1 MERKPY
7 LTDLTDEQ
15 WKLVEPL
22 LPDAKPGG
30 RPRETDLREVLNA
43 LFYLD
48 RTGCQWRMIP
58 HEFPPWKTC
67 YNYFR
72 AWIDSGTWDE
82 LVFLLRV
89 DVRLTAGRKDTPRV
103 AAIDSQSVK
112 TTEQGGEERGYDG
125 GKKIRGRKRH
135 LLVDSLGMLL
145 AVVVTSAAV
154 DDAAAAQELLAQV
167 DSEAFPRLRTVYGD
181 NKYHN
186 YDLYDWIDDNENVK
200 YRLHIVRRPEG
211 ARGYVHLPQ
220 RWVVERTFAWLG
232 RSRRLSKDYE
242 KRTDTS
248 AAMIKLSMIHMML
261 RRLAREEPAPTF
273 HYTATEK
280 RAA

>member
-7 LTDLTDEQ
+7 LSDLTDEQ
-15 WKLVEPL
+15 WKLVEPF

-43 LFYLD
+43 LFYLV
-48 RTGCQWRMIP
+48 RSGCQWRMIP
-58 HEFPPWKTC
+58 HEFPTWKTC
-67 YNYFR
+67 YNYYR
-72 AWIDSGTWDE
+72 VWIESGTWDE
-82 LVFLLRV
+82 IAFVLRM
-89 DVRLTAGRKDTPRV
+89 DVRIQAGRKDQPRV

-125 GKKIRGRKRH
+125 GKKVRGRKRH
-135 LLVDSLGMLL
+135 ILVDSLGMLL
-145 AVVVTSAAV
+145 AVLVTSAPV
-154 DDAAAAQELLAQV
+154 DDAAAAQDLFTQI
-167 DSEAFPRLRTVYGD
+167 DSEAFPRLRTIYGD

-186 YDLYDWIDDNENVK
+186 YDLYDWMDGNVD

-211 ARGYVHLPQ
+211 AVGFVQLPQ

-232 RSRRLSKDYE
+232 RSRRLHKDCE
-242 KRTDTS
+242 KLTDTS
-248 AAMIKLSMIHMML
+248 AAMVKISMIHMMI
-261 RRLAREEPAPTF
+261 RRLASDTIAHEFCYA
-273 HYTATEK
+273 ATEK

>member
-7 LTDLTDEQ
+7 PTDLTDEQ
-15 WKLVEPL
+15 WKLVEPFL
-22 LPDAKPGG
+22 AEAKPGG

-43 LFYLD
+43 LFYLV
-48 RTGCQWRMIP
+48 RSGCQWRMIP

-67 YNYFR
+67 YNYYR

-82 LVFLLRV
+82 IAFILRM
-89 DVRLTAGRKDTPRV
+89 DVRVQAGRKDTPRV
-103 AAIDSQSVK
+103 AAVDSQSVK

-154 DDAAAAQELLAQV
+154 DDACAAQELFAQV
-167 DSEAFPRLRTVYGD
+167 DAEAFPRLRTVYAD

-186 YDLYDWIDDNENVK
+186 YDLYDWMDGNVN
-200 YRLHIVRRPEG
+200 YRLHIVRRPEDAVG
-211 ARGYVHLPQ
+211 FVHLPQ
-220 RWVVERTFAWLG
+220 RWVAERTFAWLG

-242 KRTDTS
+242 KLTTTS
-248 AAMIKLSMIHMML
+248 AAMVKISMIHLMI
-261 RRLAREEPAPTF
+261 RRLAQDTPAPTF
-273 HYTATEK
+273 GYAPAER